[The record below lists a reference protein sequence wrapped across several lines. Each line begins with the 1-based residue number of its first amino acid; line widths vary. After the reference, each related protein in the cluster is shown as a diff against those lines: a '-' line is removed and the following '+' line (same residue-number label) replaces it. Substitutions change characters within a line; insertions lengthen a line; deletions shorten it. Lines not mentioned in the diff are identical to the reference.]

1 MLILVHQ
8 YIASVLIWV
17 EVWGV
22 PALPEASY
30 QFPPLHHRPRLH
42 GVPELRSSETTELA
56 QRPHPCSVR
65 SDALGS
71 VRSFLFVWITVWIC
85 QSFWDRARHMPAMR
99 ISARPPERFGPPCSG
114 RVGTPKPGLAHLAVD
129 DHPSWAFQIIDN
141 MLNLVG

>member
-85 QSFWDRARHMPAMR
+85 QSFWDRAAAYARHAHQRAPPRKVRTAVLR
-99 ISARPPERFGPPCSG
+99 PGRNAEAWPGAPGGRRPPI
-114 RVGTPKPGLAHLAVD
+114 VGIS
-129 DHPSWAFQIIDN
+129 DHR
-141 MLNLVG
+141 